1 MRKTFN
7 NARKII
13 EFRLKEEKQREIDS
27 RADMKRFEYK
37 SDDYIK
43 ASIMFESSLYYQ
55 SCLENLL
62 KYDLSDFNM
71 KYFEEINEHKNK
83 FTD

>member
-1 MRKTFN
+1 
-7 NARKII
+7 
-13 EFRLKEEKQREIDS
+13 
-27 RADMKRFEYK
+27 MKKLVYQSE
-37 SDDYIK
+37 DYEK
-43 ASIMFESSLYYQ
+43 ASVMFQSSLFYQ

-71 KYFEEINEHKNK
+71 KYFEELNEHKNK

>member
-13 EFRLKEEKQREIDS
+13 EFRLEEEKQREIDS
-27 RADMKRFEYK
+27 RADMKKFEYK
-37 SDDYIK
+37 SEEYNQ
-43 ASIMFESSLYYQ
+43 ACVMFQSSLYYQ
-55 SCLENLL
+55 SCLKNLL
-62 KYDLSDFNM
+62 DYDLSNFNM
-71 KYFEEINEHKNK
+71 KYFEELNEHKNK

>member
-7 NARKII
+7 NARKMI

-27 RADMKRFEYK
+27 RADMKKFEYK
-37 SDDYIK
+37 SDDYNQ

-62 KYDLSDFNM
+62 KFDLSDFNM
-71 KYFEEINEHKNK
+71 KYFEELNEHKNK